1 MNLVMK
7 NNHIKTILLS
17 LLLINSNNILSS
29 TSVENTYNKLI
40 KEIRCMVCQNQNI
53 AESEAPLAVDLRK
66 KIKTMLNEGKSELFI
81 KNYLS
86 ERYSDFI
93 LYDPPMK
100 IRNMILWFGPFIFLL
115 FLGLY
120 FFRNKT

>member
-1 MNLVMK
+1 MK
-7 NNHIKTILLS
+7 NNHMKTVLLS

-29 TSVENTYNKLI
+29 TKAENTYNKLI

-66 KIKTMLNEGKSELFI
+66 KIKIMLNEGKSELFI

-100 IRNMILWFGPFIFLL
+100 IRNIILWFGPFIFLL

>member
-1 MNLVMK
+1 MK
-7 NNHIKTILLS
+7 TVLLS

-29 TSVENTYNKLI
+29 TSAENTYNKLI
-40 KEIRCMVCQNQNI
+40 KEIRRMVCQNQNI